1 MIYIKSCPVANR
13 HGRKIMFRREQ
24 EENKMEL
31 CYDGALVLPSSY
43 AVMDEEEM
51 TYTEGGGSRTYR
63 GNQGWA
69 AAVAL
74 TSAGLF
80 LSGMGKAVG
89 VTIIRGCIGG
99 GPIAWICG
107 IAATVA
113 IMYGSGALGGQMYS
127 AGFQALYCMAKK
139 GKFTLKTTSN
149 PFGLFSVF

>member
-1 MIYIKSCPVANR
+1 M
-13 HGRKIMFRREQ
+13 
-24 EENKMEL
+24 
-31 CYDGALVLPSSY
+31 
-43 AVMDEEEM
+43 
-51 TYTEGGGSRTYR
+51 
-63 GNQGWA
+63 A

-149 PFGLFSVF
+149 PFGLFSVS

>member
-1 MIYIKSCPVANR
+1 MD
-13 HGRKIMFRREQ
+13 M
-24 EENKMEL
+24 

-43 AVMDEEEM
+43 AVMNENEM
-51 TYTEGGGSRTYR
+51 SYTEGGGSRTYR

-69 AAVAL
+69 AAAAL
-74 TSAGLF
+74 TSAGLL

-89 VTIIRGCIGG
+89 ATIIKGCIGG

-139 GKFTLKTTSN
+139 ENLH
-149 PFGLFSVF
+149 